1 MSEAIFV
8 TAELKMSAEKPR
20 EHVVKMIEQFCLDM
34 QSEAGC
40 LHAAATFDEQ
50 EPRRVILWEQ
60 YENRAAIEAHFAMKH
75 TQAFIASET
84 AELVQFFE
92 TQAYGEESE

>member
-8 TAELKMSAEKPR
+8 TAELKMNAEKPR
-20 EHVVKMIEQFCLDM
+20 ENVIKMIKQFCLDM

-40 LHAAATFDEQ
+40 LQAIATFDEK
-50 EPRRVILWEQ
+50 EPRRVMLWER
-60 YENRAAIEAHFAMKH
+60 YEDRAAIDAHFAMKH
-75 TQAFIASET
+75 TQAFIASEA

-92 TQAYGEESE
+92 TQAYGEES